1 MGLLRTLREAFG
13 GRADRELSGPE
24 SFEAA
29 ADAEHDTPDMLGES
43 PSDPQANVDGLVLG
57 IVYEDARGHV
67 SRRMVRV
74 KAIGPSEGAGYV
86 HGFCQLRKADRTFR
100 VDGIRE
106 VVDHRTGE
114 TFQDAA
120 SYFLPYVEIARW
132 RDFAEPAAN
141 TGKTSN
147 PTQTVLSSVRD
158 EIKIVL
164 YVARADGDFRV
175 DEEDV
180 ISDFIARRAATLG
193 DGVARGYDHGRIM
206 AWVRNMNPDY
216 ASFERAVRR
225 LATRPDVDIADVW
238 RTCKKLVMADREIAP
253 REVDAMDSLFV
264 AIRNAG
270 IRTALD

>member
-1 MGLLRTLREAFG
+1 MGLLRALREAFG
-13 GRADRELSGPE
+13 ARGDRELSGPE

-29 ADAEHDTPDMLGES
+29 ADAEHDTPDMLGQS

-57 IVYEDARGHV
+57 LVYEDARGNV

-132 RDFAEPAAN
+132 RDFAEPAA
-141 TGKTSN
+141 
-147 PTQTVLSSVRD
+147 D
-158 EIKIVL
+158 
-164 YVARADGDFRV
+164 
-175 DEEDV
+175 
-180 ISDFIARRAATLG
+180 
-193 DGVARGYDHGRIM
+193 
-206 AWVRNMNPDY
+206 
-216 ASFERAVRR
+216 
-225 LATRPDVDIADVW
+225 ATRSRSYSTW
-238 RTCKKLVMADREIAP
+238 RVPTATSRWTK
-253 REVDAMDSLFV
+253 
-264 AIRNAG
+264 
-270 IRTALD
+270 RT